1 MRRLGWAIILL
12 GTAWALPAM
21 AADVYLFDLIKK
33 PAYARSLKALLKD
46 AKEPDFPFWLPRL
59 LSTRGDY
66 VSVPIE
72 TVTIGAVEYG
82 LINACQPHACDDS
95 RIEVM
100 FAPNGTKAW
109 GGVYQLG
116 KPITWL
122 GSPSPEQQ
130 EAMTPPL
137 QP

>member
-12 GTAWALPAM
+12 GSAYALPAM
-21 AADVYLFDLIKK
+21 AADVYLSDLIKK

-46 AKEPDFPFWLPRL
+46 AKEPDFPFWLPAL

-66 VSVPIE
+66 VSAPVE
-72 TVTIGAVEYG
+72 YVTIGGTSYG
-82 LINACQPHACDDS
+82 LINACKPHQCDDS

-100 FAPNGTKAW
+100 FAPNGTQAW
-109 GGVYQLG
+109 GGVYQFG
-116 KPITWL
+116 KPIVWL
-122 GSPSPEQQ
+122 GAPNVEQQ
-130 EAMTPPL
+130 AAMTPPL